1 MISTKFTFNDCFL
14 QEHLAVNGH
23 NDLFKLLQITI
34 DWVLYL
40 ITNCTQNHSQK
51 FCSTLRA
58 QYTQFHI
65 HGWRRLLVWCQQ
77 VVEVPD
83 AFPSRS
89 FTEQFFWH
97 ITGCIPLHQHT
108 HWHNFVH
115 MVNVGTAFLHSHF
128 GPPKLHN
135 ALLQLLFCPR
145 GFPGNTSLQL
155 VPHHFDGVKVRTF
168 WKENNHW

>member
-1 MISTKFTFNDCFL
+1 MSFIPNHKLHTKSQSKVLFYITSTVYTISHPRLKVTGPC
-14 QEHLAVNGH
+14 
-23 NDLFKLLQITI
+23 
-34 DWVLYL
+34 
-40 ITNCTQNHSQK
+40 TNV
-51 FCSTLRA
+51 
-58 QYTQFHI
+58 
-65 HGWRRLLVWCQQ
+65 LVWCQQ

-97 ITGCIPLHQHT
+97 ITGCILLHQHT

-155 VPHHFDGVKVRTF
+155 VPHHFDGVKVRTL
-168 WKENNHW
+168 WKEKNYW

>member
-65 HGWRRLLVWCQQ
+65 HGWRRLLALAQTSLSDVSKLLKC
-77 VVEVPD
+77 PML
-83 AFPSRS
+83 FPRDLSLNS
-89 FTEQFFWH
+89 FFWH

-115 MVNVGTAFLHSHF
+115 VVNVGTAFLHSHF
-128 GPPKLHN
+128 V
-135 ALLQLLFCPR
+135 LQKQ
-145 GFPGNTSLQL
+145 NTNL
-155 VPHHFDGVKVRTF
+155 
-168 WKENNHW
+168 N

>member
-40 ITNCTQNHSQK
+40 ITNCTQNHSQT

-65 HGWRRLLVWCQQ
+65 HGWRRLLALAQTSLSDVSKLLKC
-77 VVEVPD
+77 PML
-83 AFPSRS
+83 FPRDLSLNS
-89 FTEQFFWH
+89 FLAH
-97 ITGCIPLHQHT
+97 HR
-108 HWHNFVH
+108 
-115 MVNVGTAFLHSHF
+115 LHSSSSTHT
-128 GPPKLHN
+128 L
-135 ALLQLLFCPR
+135 AQLCTHGQCRHSISPQSCR
-145 GFPGNTSLQL
+145 SSKIAQ
-155 VPHHFDGVKVRTF
+155 RTLATPVLSSGLPWQHISSTRSTPF
-168 WKENNHW
+168 RWG